1 MKIIRCIA
9 IISIIMMIFQPA
21 VFAQGIT
28 DMAYVR
34 GNLVAPQVVAPSG
47 WYAVNFVALQDDQS
61 NWSSSFF
68 YPSHNGRY
76 SFCGHMRW
84 DTIASCNAN
93 WTFSLAVELSDG
105 RIYFLGQATG
115 LSGNI
120 YPSGGSC
127 VDLWMISGMWAR
139 FLALQDTGSNRTL
152 RNGPEETWFSI
163 VEVPMVALSQTA
175 TPQFT
180 ATPNATIPAMATI
193 IAGLLTPEAT
203 PTMEP
208 ITETINISLAITNTT
223 GISISRIPISNTLH
237 TTGFIYLPN
246 WVGNFDPIAVM
257 ASLMIF
263 IIVGAVMRKPT
274 LFVISWF
281 GLSILGVFSQSG
293 IYWVFI
299 TIVMVAAVV
308 IYLFFR
314 HTQES

>member
-9 IISIIMMIFQPA
+9 IVSIIMMVA
-21 VFAQGIT
+21 KSASAQDIVG
-28 DMAYVR
+28 MAYIR
-34 GNLVAPQVVAPSG
+34 GSLAAPQTIASASFTVL
-47 WYAVNFVALQDDQS
+47 NFVDLQQES
-61 NWSSSFF
+61 GLWSAHTF
-68 YPSHNGRY
+68 YPEHNGRY
-76 SFCGHMRW
+76 TFCAGEVW
-84 DTIASCNAN
+84 DA
-93 WTFSLAVELSDG
+93 AVTSTAWQWALYLYISDG
-105 RIYFLGQATG
+105 RLYE
-115 LSGNI
+115 LSRKMGNGAAQNI
-120 YPSGGSC
+120 QNAGCISM
-127 VDLWMISGMWAR
+127 WMFSSLSAQFWTY
-139 FLALQDTGSNRTL
+139 QNTGSNRNILSAPGSTFF
-152 RNGPEETWFSI
+152 TI
-163 VEVPMVALSQTA
+163 VETPLTIISQTA

-193 IAGLLTPEAT
+193 IAGLISPTVT
-203 PTMEP
+203 STMEP

-223 GISISRIPISNTLH
+223 GISISRIPVSNTLH

-293 IYWVFI
+293 VYWVFI

>member
-28 DMAYVR
+28 GMAYVR
-34 GNLVAPQVVAPSG
+34 GSLAGDQTIASTAYVTL
-47 WYAVNFVALQDDQS
+47 NFVALQEE
-61 NWSSSFF
+61 NGTFSSGTF
-68 YPSHNGRY
+68 YPAHNGRY
-76 SFCGHMRW
+76 TFCASTHWASTSGIATNWRW
-84 DTIASCNAN
+84 RLYVAAN
-93 WTFSLAVELSDG
+93 GTYYEISSVS
-105 RIYFLGQATG
+105 G
-115 LSGNI
+115 LSGAT
-120 YPSGGSC
+120 YPGNSGCISLWLLAGSPATFQ
-127 VDLWMISGMWAR
+127 V
-139 FLALQDTGSNRTL
+139 FQNTGSNRVVSADPGDTYFTVV
-152 RNGPEETWFSI
+152 ETSMF
-163 VEVPMVALSQTA
+163 ALSQTA
-175 TPQFT
+175 TPQPT
-180 ATPNATIPAMATI
+180 MTPNATIPAMATI
-193 IAGLLTPEAT
+193 IAGLLTPEVTA
-203 PTMEP
+203 TMEP

-223 GISISRIPISNTLH
+223 GISISRIPVSNTLH

-246 WVGNFDPIAVM
+246 WVGNFDPIAVI